1 MREDDDNSR
10 EVEIKIEKKEGLR
23 SELIIIL
30 VILMTVIASFVRGII
45 CPLSNYFTTN

>member
-10 EVEIKIEKKEGLR
+10 EVEIKIDNKEGVR
-23 SELIIIL
+23 S
-30 VILMTVIASFVRGII
+30 VILMTVVASFVRGII

>member
-10 EVEIKIEKKEGLR
+10 EVEIKIENKKEGLR
-23 SELIIIL
+23 SEMI
-30 VILMTVIASFVRGII
+30 MTVIASFVRNII

>member
-23 SELIIIL
+23 SEMI
-30 VILMTVIASFVRGII
+30 MTVIASFVRSII

>member
-23 SELIIIL
+23 SEMM
-30 VILMTVIASFVRGII
+30 MTVIAPFVRGII